1 MNDSGMQ
8 VKVSQHLKK
17 YFSLKNSYEEVGISK
32 SKKKKANVERL
43 SRAVC
48 MCYCLD
54 INDAKSCFSTLTSGG
69 TYYNLHT

>member
-1 MNDSGMQ
+1 MNDSEMQ
-8 VKVSQHLKK
+8 VKVSQHLKNI
-17 YFSLKNSYEEVGISK
+17 LKNSYEEVGISK
-32 SKKKKANVERL
+32 SKKKANVERL

-48 MCYCLD
+48 MCYFLD